1 MSEIYQPYS
10 RSNAGYN
17 PFNSF
22 HYYMHHFKQ
31 QPFCFKL
38 SNLCVHDNILEKLE
52 GKGALLLFKSCMDHR
67 NKKKDKREMVATQ
80 YFFQWKDAI
89 ICLDRTKDS
98 SDDDYPAFSA
108 GASFDEKIN
117 NNSFWVHILY
127 TQEETLK
134 ELQKLFEYKELTKRG
149 NVFLICQDS
158 IEGTF
163 LKKFDVRLPNEKI
176 DIELNYGK
184 DFETKYQKLVKTLSD
199 DKKSGLVLFSGI
211 PGSGKTTIVKNLA
224 MSIDKK
230 IIFVPPGT
238 VDLITTPAFLNF
250 MMDHRNSILLVED
263 AEKVIRSR
271 DGEGSNPEGVSN
283 ILNLTDG
290 FLGDC
295 LNLFII
301 ATFNTPRER
310 IDKALLRKGRLVCEH
325 HFEEISAEQ
334 ANIIFKKMG
343 NKRTTD
349 KPLTLAEIYNEEGD
363 TECKQPDRDKKR
375 MGF

>member
-52 GKGALLLFKSCMDHR
+52 SKGALLLFKSCMDHR

-80 YFFQWKDAI
+80 YFFQWKDSI

-134 ELQKLFEYKELTKRG
+134 ELQKLFEYKELTKKECMACKGFYYPVSYTRNEG
-149 NVFLICQDS
+149 KYGICANC
-158 IEGTF
+158 EPHTYEWC
-163 LKKFDVRLPNEKI
+163 N
-176 DIELNYGK
+176 
-184 DFETKYQKLVKTLSD
+184 
-199 DKKSGLVLFSGI
+199 
-211 PGSGKTTIVKNLA
+211 
-224 MSIDKK
+224 
-230 IIFVPPGT
+230 
-238 VDLITTPAFLNF
+238 
-250 MMDHRNSILLVED
+250 
-263 AEKVIRSR
+263 
-271 DGEGSNPEGVSN
+271 
-283 ILNLTDG
+283 
-290 FLGDC
+290 
-295 LNLFII
+295 
-301 ATFNTPRER
+301 
-310 IDKALLRKGRLVCEH
+310 RKR
-325 HFEEISAEQ
+325 
-334 ANIIFKKMG
+334 
-343 NKRTTD
+343 
-349 KPLTLAEIYNEEGD
+349 
-363 TECKQPDRDKKR
+363 
-375 MGF
+375 